1 MKMDSPMLTDIAAKP
16 TTFVYQG
23 VRFAYS
29 PGKGLSFRSGSV
41 SVRMVDPSTDAV
53 YRFLDVYL
61 DGRYL
66 GSFSKNSSTAN
77 ASPTPKLWQTVR
89 LGIDAWAAEN
99 EKRSAANAAARQKS
113 IQKSLDRL

>member
-1 MKMDSPMLTDIAAKP
+1 MLTDISSKP

-29 PGKGLSFRSGSV
+29 PAKGLSFRSGSV
-41 SVRMVDPSTDAV
+41 AVRMVDPSTDAA

-61 DGRYL
+61 DGRFI
-66 GSFSKNSSTAN
+66 GSFAKNSSTASP
-77 ASPTPKLWQTVR
+77 SPTPKLWQTVR

-99 EKRSAANAAARQKS
+99 EKRFAAKAAARQKG

>member
-1 MKMDSPMLTDIAAKP
+1 MDSPMLRDIASSP

-29 PGKGLSFRSGSV
+29 PAKGLSFRSGSV
-41 SVRMVDPSTDAV
+41 AVRMVNPSTDTA
-53 YRFLDVYL
+53 YRSLDVYL
-61 DGRYL
+61 DGRYI
-66 GSFSKNSSTAN
+66 GSFSKDSSTASP
-77 ASPTPKLWQTVR
+77 SPTWKLWQTVR

-99 EKRSAANAAARQKS
+99 AKRVAANEAARVKA